1 MLYFAYGSNMDP
13 TQMQA
18 RCPDARVV
26 SLACLNGHVLCF
38 PGRSKTRSCGVSSIL
53 AKDGC
58 ETWGVIY
65 ELSDAD
71 LVALDRSEGYRQ
83 DRDPR
88 NNAYNRIT
96 ISMKLDGEG
105 IDAETYVASRQEG
118 VHLPNVG
125 YLAHIRNGAAHHG
138 LPATYLEYLAGLPHE
153 DSAEG

>member
-18 RCPDARVV
+18 RCPDARFV

-38 PGRSKTRSCGVSSIL
+38 PRRSKTRGCGVSSIL

-65 ELSDAD
+65 KLSDAD

-96 ISMKLDGEG
+96 ISVRLGVETME
-105 IDAETYVASRQEG
+105 AETYVASHQEG
-118 VHLPNVG
+118 EHLPNVG
-125 YLAHIRNGAAHHG
+125 YLAHIREGAVHHG
-138 LPATYLEYLAGLPHE
+138 LPAAYLEFLAGLPHE
-153 DSAEG
+153 